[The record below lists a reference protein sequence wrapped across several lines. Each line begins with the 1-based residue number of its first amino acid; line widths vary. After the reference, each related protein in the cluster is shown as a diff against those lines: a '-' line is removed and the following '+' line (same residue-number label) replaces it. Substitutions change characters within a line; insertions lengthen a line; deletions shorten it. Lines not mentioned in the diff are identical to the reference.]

1 MRNIKI
7 DASAFLLDC
16 LMDDDDAPT
25 ADSLKE
31 LVYTTAVSTSWNE
44 LPDGLLE
51 GLVRAYV
58 AQATHEAFDEAEM
71 DDDGSPDFELV
82 SGNDAEAIYRKFII
96 AGYRAVLKGKEEF
109 KAYLASE
116 SDSGVFENC
125 DWYEPVVKCWPDQL
139 LAEVAYA
146 KGRRTAREAIAM
158 SEYFRAHRA
167 SEKTA

>member
-1 MRNIKI
+1 MRKIKI

-31 LVYTTAVSTSWNE
+31 LVYATAVPKSWNE
-44 LPDGLLE
+44 LPDGLLD
-51 GLVRAYV
+51 GLVRAYT
-58 AQATHEAFDEAEM
+58 AQATWDSEQAA
-71 DDDGSPDFELV
+71 DDGVSDIEWV

-116 SDSGVFENC
+116 SDDGVFENC

-158 SEYFRAHRA
+158 NEYFRAHRA